1 MDAPADLGLLETT
14 DQGRA
19 WTEVSLGGEV
29 DFHRL
34 VVSGDVVAGLNAHD
48 GRLLRSDDD
57 GATWTDLGVP
67 GLCDIAIS
75 PADPSIIVGTTE
87 NGPARSTDSGAT
99 FQPIASAPRLALRAW
114 TGDTPWSHCTP
125 GWPADQVLRVAST

>member
-1 MDAPADLGLLETT
+1 MDAPADLRLLETT
-14 DQGRA
+14 DQGRT

-34 VVSGDVVAGLNAHD
+34 VVSGDVVACLNVHD
-48 GRLLRSDDD
+48 GRLLRPDDD

-67 GLCDIAIS
+67 GLYDVAIS

-87 NGPARSTDSGAT
+87 NG
-99 FQPIASAPRLALRAW
+99 
-114 TGDTPWSHCTP
+114 
-125 GWPADQVLRVAST
+125 